1 MQALG
6 ASLVAITPETPDNS
20 LSTAEKNALAFDVCS
35 DLDLSVSRS
44 YGLVFQLYEELKP
57 VYRAIAKDLSEWN
70 ASGTWELPI
79 PATYVIDREPE
90 DPPRVRRRKLRHAA
104 RAGRDPRG
112 APHPVTALHIPQ
124 TSKCE
129 GALVVG

>member
-6 ASLVAITPETPDNS
+6 ASLVAITPEKPDNS
-20 LSTAEKNALAFDVCS
+20 LSTAEKTALAFDVCS

-44 YGLVFQLYEELKP
+44 YGLVFEMYEELKP

-79 PATYVIDREPE
+79 PATYVVDRSG
-90 DPPRVRRRKLRHAA
+90 KIRHAYVDA
-104 RAGRDPRG
+104 NYATR
-112 APHPVTALHIPQ
+112 LEPQ
-124 TSKCE
+124 VILDTLRS
-129 GALVVG
+129 L

>member
-6 ASLVAITPETPDNS
+6 ASLVAITPEKPDNS

-44 YGLVFQLYEELKP
+44 YGLVFELYEELKP
-57 VYRAIAKDLSEWN
+57 VYLAVAKDLSEWN

-79 PATYVIDREPE
+79 PATYVVDRSGKIRLAYVDANYATRLEPQVILE
-90 DPPRVRRRKLRHAA
+90 
-104 RAGRDPRG
+104 
-112 APHPVTALHIPQ
+112 TLHN
-124 TSKCE
+124 
-129 GALVVG
+129 L

>member
-1 MQALG
+1 LQAYQRRLPEMQALG
-6 ASLVAITPETPDNS
+6 ASLVAITPEKPDNS

-44 YGLVFQLYEELKP
+44 YGLVFELYEELKP

-79 PATYVIDREPE
+79 PATYVVNRSGKIRLAYVDANYATRLEPQVILE
-90 DPPRVRRRKLRHAA
+90 TLRH
-104 RAGRDPRG
+104 
-112 APHPVTALHIPQ
+112 L
-124 TSKCE
+124 
-129 GALVVG
+129 

>member
-1 MQALG
+1 LQAYQRKLPEMQALG
-6 ASLVAITPETPDNS
+6 ASLVAITPENPDNS

-79 PATYVIDREPE
+79 PATYVIDPNRKIRLAYVDANYTTRLEPAAILE
-90 DPPRVRRRKLRHAA
+90 VLRTL
-104 RAGRDPRG
+104 RPG
-112 APHPVTALHIPQ
+112 
-124 TSKCE
+124 
-129 GALVVG
+129 